1 MSKFFPLPSIE
12 NTNQL
17 LSNVPSIDGA
27 LPNLDQHT
35 QSSTGFIPINDGL
48 GQHQPHT
55 DRQHQPQTDR
65 QHQLPAATNLASN
78 PNNNI
83 LRQHHSQTDQ
93 YIHL

>member
-27 LPNLDQHT
+27 LPNPDQHT

-48 GQHQPHT
+48 G
-55 DRQHQPQTDR
+55 QHQPQTDR